1 MTMRIA
7 SANAQQRSVES
18 MLQRQHALQEA
29 QDRLVSGKRV
39 LRASDDPSAAARV
52 ERALSQQARVESS
65 QRALEVSRSAMQQAE
80 SAVGAAGDILREV
93 RDLVVEAGN
102 AAYTDSERATLASRI
117 RGLRED
123 LLRVANRTDGAG
135 GFLFAGQGSQG
146 QPFVEA
152 PAGVQFRGNP
162 GQAQAVSGEPLP
174 TAVDGQQAFLGS
186 PTGNGVF
193 VTAAGTPNSG
203 GAWIDPGSVVD
214 PAALTTSDY
223 AIVFSGSG
231 SSLSYTVQKDGSPLG
246 SAQPYTSG
254 QAIVFDGMSMTVKGT
269 PAAGD
274 TFSVVPSTR
283 ELSVFDTLQTLAGD
297 LAKPGR
303 TGAQTAQTVSS
314 GLRDLDSSLGNI
326 SAMRSGIGT
335 ILQRTDEVE
344 TRLAES
350 KLRADDER
358 SAAEDLDMVQ
368 AVSQLQARQ
377 TGYDAALK
385 AYSMVQRLSL
395 FDYLR

>member
-18 MLQRQHALQEA
+18 MLQRQHALQDA

-146 QPFVEA
+146 H
-152 PAGVQFRGNP
+152 RH
-162 GQAQAVSGEPLP
+162 QAKHSGLE
-174 TAVDGQQAFLGS
+174 
-186 PTGNGVF
+186 
-193 VTAAGTPNSG
+193 
-203 GAWIDPGSVVD
+203 
-214 PAALTTSDY
+214 
-223 AIVFSGSG
+223 
-231 SSLSYTVQKDGSPLG
+231 
-246 SAQPYTSG
+246 
-254 QAIVFDGMSMTVKGT
+254 
-269 PAAGD
+269 
-274 TFSVVPSTR
+274 
-283 ELSVFDTLQTLAGD
+283 
-297 LAKPGR
+297 
-303 TGAQTAQTVSS
+303 VSS
-314 GLRDLDSSLGNI
+314 
-326 SAMRSGIGT
+326 
-335 ILQRTDEVE
+335 
-344 TRLAES
+344 ES
-350 KLRADDER
+350 
-358 SAAEDLDMVQ
+358 
-368 AVSQLQARQ
+368 
-377 TGYDAALK
+377 
-385 AYSMVQRLSL
+385 
-395 FDYLR
+395 